1 MNLPHPARR
10 LGRTGTLAALVT
22 VAGYL
27 LAAPSDQAAGKPRP
41 QQAGAPQDVPPELE
55 RALGLA
61 RSGDLAAAID
71 VAEALCSEEGAPVAA
86 FGVLG
91 GLHVEGGNFGRALEV
106 LAPLAESEA
115 ADPAVLYNAGRAS
128 EGLQRF
134 PEAESYYRRSLAIQ
148 PRSPALRSLGMMIGR
163 LGRPGVAYEFLRPW
177 IAANP
182 SDDEARIAAAA
193 GAIALERTP
202 EANGLLEGLPAN
214 DPGVKLLR
222 AQILL
227 QRSDPWGAINELR
240 PLEAER
246 PTALDVAIRRILARA
261 YLVVGEAEGALE
273 QMEPLKGRSP
283 EDAVTLASA
292 YFQASRLE
300 EAIETLAPYAE
311 SLIDNPPE
319 GEVPPLV
326 GHLALDYGR
335 YLHSAGDAA
344 RAIPFLRLA
353 TELDPTTPAA
363 FQALGQ
369 ALAATG
375 ERDLAR
381 QMLERFQEL
390 SKRAENELLVVDRQQ
405 RETEDPT
412 SREVRQALELA
423 NAGSVEEALE
433 RLRREARLAPGDPR
447 PAYAASSILVHAGRP
462 EEALA
467 VADEALVVAPG
478 GADGFY
484 QRAVVLMAL
493 KRLDEAEDMFRQA
506 LAAAPEHTAALSD
519 YAVLLMSQ
527 GRNTEAARHLNKVL
541 QFRPND
547 TLARQH
553 LERLG
558 PTERPEPGTTENW
571 SQIGRDL
578 VREENFAGA
587 IEPLRRA
594 VEQEPQDSDLHLDL
608 ALALW
613 ENSQPAEAEEHARE
627 AVTVAPSSEAA
638 HRILG
643 GLLLWRADYLAAT
656 ESLERAAALV
666 EPDAALLIELGR
678 AWLGAADEAAGSPDE
693 EVRLARAEAAYRRA
707 VELAP
712 EHSEA
717 MYGLAQTLRRLGRDE
732 EASAQMKRYLE
743 LYAEDQRN
751 TRESGRATA
760 RRRSPNIR

>member
-1 MNLPHPARR
+1 MNLPHPSRR
-10 LGRTGTLAALVT
+10 LGRTGALAALVT
-22 VAGYL
+22 VAGCF

-41 QQAGAPQDVPPELE
+41 QQAGAPRDLPPELE

-61 RSGDLAAAID
+61 RSGDLAAAIE
-71 VAEALCSEEGAPVAA
+71 VAEALCAEEGAPKAA

-91 GLHVEGGNFGRALEV
+91 GLHVEAGSFGRALEV

-163 LGRPGVAYEFLRPW
+163 FGRPGVAYEFLQPW

-182 SDDEARIAAAA
+182 SDDEARVAAAV
-193 GAIALERTP
+193 GAIALERAP
-202 EANGLLEGLPAN
+202 EAEALLKDLPAD

-222 AQILL
+222 ARILL

-240 PLEAER
+240 PLESEAPAVLED
-246 PTALDVAIRRILARA
+246 AVRRILARA

-283 EDAVTLASA
+283 DDAVTLASA

-300 EAIETLAPYAE
+300 EAIETLAPYAQ
-311 SLIDNPPE
+311 SLVDNPPE
-319 GEVPPLV
+319 GEAPPLA

-381 QMLERFQEL
+381 QTLERFREL
-390 SKRAENELLVVDRQQ
+390 AARTENELLVVDRQQ

-412 SREVRQALELA
+412 GREVRQALELA
-423 NAGSVEEALE
+423 DAGSVEEALT

-447 PAYAASSILVHAGRP
+447 PAYAASSILLHAGRS

-493 KRLDEAEDMFRQA
+493 KRLKEAEDAFRQA

-527 GRNTEAARHLNKVL
+527 ERNTEAARNLRRVL
-541 QFRPND
+541 QLRPND

-553 LERLG
+553 LERLD
-558 PTERPEPGTTENW
+558 PTEQNEPDTNERDW
-571 SQIGRDL
+571 PRIGRDL
-578 VREENFAGA
+578 VREESFAGA

-594 VEQEPQDSDLHLDL
+594 VEQEPRNSDLHLDL

-627 AVTVAPSSEAA
+627 AVTLAPSSEAA
-638 HRILG
+638 LRILG
-643 GLLLWRADYLAAT
+643 GLLLWRADYLAAV

-666 EPDAALLIELGR
+666 EPDAILLIELGR
-678 AWLGAADEAAGSPDE
+678 AWRGAADEAAGAADE
-693 EVRLARAEAAYRRA
+693 KARLARAEAAYRSA
-707 VELAP
+707 VDLAP

-717 MYGLAQTLRRLGRDE
+717 TYGLAQVLRRLGRDE
-732 EASAQMKRYLE
+732 EASARMKRYLE

-751 TRESGRATA
+751 TRESGRTKAK
-760 RRRSPNIR
+760 RSPNIR